1 MASWLVVTD
10 NSPTARKIMG
20 GFTGTKQVV
29 VGGNGQ
35 YIYWEW
41 INAADSDVQTLQ
53 ASGHGQL
60 LPLVP
65 LAMIMANWM

>member
-1 MASWLVVTD
+1 
-10 NSPTARKIMG
+10 MG